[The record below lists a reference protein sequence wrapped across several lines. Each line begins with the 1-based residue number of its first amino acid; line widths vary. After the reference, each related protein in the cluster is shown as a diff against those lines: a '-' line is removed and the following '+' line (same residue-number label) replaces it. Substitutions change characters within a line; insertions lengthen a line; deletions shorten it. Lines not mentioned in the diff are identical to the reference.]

1 MRIPPVSTV
10 WRGLVTGD
18 RSSKSGSMSV
28 STYDKWTLGDAG
40 EQGFGRGAVSSQ
52 TSIPGRSRR
61 SAGSSMKVFEEG
73 ASIALVARRHD
84 LNANQLFTWRRQFG
98 VGGFEPKSLAPILP
112 VTIAPATVAEDSRPG
127 GQMEIVLAQGDRII
141 VGADV
146 EAVALARV
154 LKALAQR

>member
-1 MRIPPVSTV
+1 MLASRD
-10 WRGLVTGD
+10 LVE
-18 RSSKSGSMSV
+18 
-28 STYDKWTLGDAG
+28 A
-40 EQGFGRGAVSSQ
+40 
-52 TSIPGRSRR
+52 RSRR
-61 SAGSSMKVFEEG
+61 KRRSWTLEEKRRIVDESLKEG

-112 VTIAPATVAEDSRPG
+112 VTMAPATVAEDPHPRSG

-146 EAVALARV
+146 ETVALARV

>member
-1 MRIPPVSTV
+1 MLPSR
-10 WRGLVTGD
+10 D
-18 RSSKSGSMSV
+18 RV
-28 STYDKWTLGDAG
+28 
-40 EQGFGRGAVSSQ
+40 EV
-52 TSIPGRSRR
+52 RSRR
-61 SAGSSMKVFEEG
+61 KRRSWTLEAKRRIVDESLEEG

-98 VGGFEPKSLAPILP
+98 VGGSEPKSLAPILP
-112 VTIAPATVAEDSRPG
+112 VTIAPATVAEDPRSG